1 MVCAALGD
9 AGLAVES
16 VTVEIKQVTISKA
29 ANVNKS
35 VILTVSEQA
44 SEEGEVPAETTARGH
59 NPIMD
64 QQLQSVRYQWLVQ
77 SKHNVNVWN

>member
-16 VTVEIKQVTISKA
+16 VTVEIKQVTISKVA
-29 ANVNKS
+29 INKS
-35 VILTVSEQA
+35 VILTVTEQA

-64 QQLQSVRYQWLVQ
+64 
-77 SKHNVNVWN
+77 